1 MKNKLNN
8 NFIQIEFQK
17 IQNFFLA
24 RRFDKVIEKS
34 KILLKKDPYQVP
46 FYNLIGLSYRQ
57 IGKKEEAEDIFKKAI
72 KIFPKNLSILSNLGS
87 LYKSM
92 NQYKDAEFYLL
103 KALELK
109 NDDFNTLINYAN
121 LKRDLNQN
129 KESILL
135 YEKAYKINKKNEP
148 LLFNL
153 ASAYQIDGNFE
164 LSKKILTESLNFFPN
179 KTKADL
185 MFSSIHK
192 YEKGDEHMS
201 MMLKKTKIE
210 LSTNDKVYLYFAIA
224 KSYADLKDYSNS
236 VNYLQKA
243 NIEQQKVLKNYDFN
257 GEIEK
262 FIILKKLFDDVDFN
276 SFKQDTECEPNLI
289 FIVGLPRSGTTLIH
303 QIVSSHSKIYGAGE
317 LPILNVELSK
327 KIKNNEFVESFSQS
341 IKSKNQNFIND
352 YAKILEEKFKEFDD
366 KIILDKSPLNFMW
379 IGFIKIFFPKA
390 KIIHCKRNLKD
401 VALSIYKN
409 YFDGG
414 SIPWGYNEK
423 YLSSFI
429 EEYQSLMDY
438 WNKKMPS
445 EIYEC
450 QYENMVN
457 NQAQEISDILK
468 FCNLNWEENCL
479 DHTKNKAG
487 IKTVSISQARQ
498 PVYKS
503 SVNLYEN
510 YLDHLSFLK
519 QIR

>member
-1 MKNKLNN
+1 MKNKIDSE
-8 NFIQIEFQK
+8 FIKDEFQK
-17 IQNFFLA
+17 IQNYFLSKK
-24 RRFDKVIEKS
+24 FDKVIEKT
-34 KILLKKDPYQVP
+34 KVLLKKDPYQVP

-57 IGKKEEAEDIFKKAI
+57 TGKYKEAEDIFLKGL
-72 KIFPKNLSILSNLGS
+72 KIFSKNLSILSNLGS

-92 NQYKDAEFYLL
+92 IQFKKAEFYLL
-103 KALELK
+103 EALKLK

-129 KESILL
+129 KESILF
-135 YEKAYKINKKNEP
+135 YEKAYEINKKNEP
-148 LLFNL
+148 LLLNL

-164 LSKKILTESLNFFPN
+164 LSKKILKQCLNFFPN

-185 MFSSIHK
+185 MLSSVTK
-192 YEKGDEHMS
+192 YKKNDEHML
-201 MMLKKTKIE
+201 MMLEKLKNKLLI
-210 LSTNDKVYLYFAIA
+210 NDKVYLYFAIA
-224 KSYADLKDYSNS
+224 KAYADMEDYSNCS
-236 VNYLQKA
+236 HYLKKA
-243 NIEQQKVLKNYDFN
+243 NLEQQIVLKNYDFQN
-257 GEIEK
+257 EVKK
-262 FIILKKLFDDVDFN
+262 FIILKKLFNEVNFN
-276 SFKQDTECEPNLI
+276 NSKQNTKHEPNLI
-289 FIVGLPRSGTTLIH
+289 FIVGLPRSGTTLTH

-317 LPILNVELSK
+317 LPILNIELSK
-327 KIKNNEFVESFSQS
+327 KIKDREFLDLFSQS
-341 IKSKNQNFIND
+341 INSENKNFIQN
-352 YAKILEEKFKEFDD
+352 YAENLEKKFKEFDN

-423 YLSSFI
+423 NLSNFI
-429 EEYQSLMDY
+429 EEYENLMDY

-450 QYENMVN
+450 KYENMVN
-457 NQAQEISDILK
+457 NQAQEIKDILK
-468 FCNLNWEENCL
+468 FCNLNWEESCL
-479 DHTKNKAG
+479 DHTKNKTG

-503 SVNLYEN
+503 SVNLNEN
-510 YLDHLSFLK
+510 YLKHLGFLK
-519 QIR
+519 KIG